1 MELFYLIYYFVSRPN
16 NNGMFAFFK
25 KISIFISTLSIII
38 SEIVCGIYLDT
49 VFYKE
54 LLINRNILFLHF
66 LLYVTVGFRA
76 QNFLYELY

>member
-49 VFYKE
+49 VFYKG

-66 LLYVTVGFRA
+66 LLYVTVGCLA